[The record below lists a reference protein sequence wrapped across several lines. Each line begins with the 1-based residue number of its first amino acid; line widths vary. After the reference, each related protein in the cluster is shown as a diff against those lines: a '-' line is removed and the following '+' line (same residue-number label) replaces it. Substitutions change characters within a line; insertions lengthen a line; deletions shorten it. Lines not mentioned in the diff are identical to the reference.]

1 MKQYLTNFKDKLS
14 YAYYMLYGAI
24 TTYILVPHSVFAD
37 DFNVY
42 DIQLG
47 DDGTLTGVGSG
58 AADSTEATANVF
70 NQIFGNARVLI
81 AGVTGLMAIVMVAI
95 FAYKAFT
102 LSRVGDNP
110 SERAKTI
117 QGMIFFFI
125 GAACFGAAS
134 MLTGLFYGLLA

>member
-1 MKQYLTNFKDKLS
+1 M
-14 YAYYMLYGAI
+14 
-24 TTYILVPHSVFAD
+24 
-37 DFNVY
+37 
-42 DIQLG
+42 
-47 DDGTLTGVGSG
+47 
-58 AADSTEATANVF
+58 
-70 NQIFGNARVLI
+70 LI